1 MSGEA
6 LYSVARAESSV
17 LPQTQLIRGLHNI
30 RAIHQGGV
38 LSIGN
43 FDGVHL
49 GHRQVLRR
57 LVAEA
62 KHRNTCSIV
71 MLFEPQPQEFF
82 GRMTLH
88 RLSRFRE
95 KWQQLRKTGVDYV
108 LCVRFDRNFSDLSAE
123 DFVQRVLQGA
133 LKTRYVMVGE
143 DFHFGAKRQ
152 GDFAFLQQMG
162 EQYGFD
168 VVAAETFQMGGERV
182 SSTRIRA
189 LMQQG
194 DLSAATVLLGQ
205 AYRLY
210 GRVRHGKKLGRQLG
224 FPTANLALCRKCSP
238 LQGVL
243 AVTVRGVGDSLLYG
257 VASLGSR
264 PTVSGSEVLLEVYLF
279 DFNEDIYGAHL
290 EVIFHHYLRQECRF
304 ETLDDMVV
312 QIRQDVIQAK
322 DFFRE
327 HEII

>member
-1 MSGEA
+1 MGDRNE
-6 LYSVARAESSV
+6 VK
-17 LPQTQLIRGLHNI
+17 
-30 RAIHQGGV
+30 GV
-38 LSIGN
+38 LIGN

-49 GHRQVLRR
+49 GHQQVLKT

-62 KHRNTCSIV
+62 KRRKTCSIV

-82 GRMTLH
+82 GRTTLH

-95 KWQQLRKTGVDYV
+95 KWQQLRKTGIDYV
-108 LCVRFDRNFSDLSAE
+108 LCVRFDQGFSGLSAE
-123 DFVQRVLQGA
+123 VFVQRVLQDV
-133 LKTRYVMVGE
+133 LRTRYVMVGQ
-143 DFHFGAKRQ
+143 DFHFGAKRR
-152 GDFAFLQQMG
+152 GDFSFLQQMG
-162 EQYGFD
+162 KQYGFD
-168 VVAAETFQMGGERV
+168 VAAAETFYMGGERV
-182 SSTRIRA
+182 SSTRIRE
-189 LMQQG
+189 LLQRG
-194 DLSAATVLLGQ
+194 DLLAAAALLGQ
-205 AYRLY
+205 SYRVY

-238 LQGVL
+238 LQGIF
-243 AVTVRGVGDSLLYG
+243 AVSVRGVGNTLLYG

-264 PTVSGSEVLLEVYLF
+264 PTVNGSEILLEVYLF

-304 ETLDDMVV
+304 EALDDMVS

-322 DFFRE
+322 DFFRK